1 MPTPARHPIKR
12 GSASGW
18 RGFFPNGPGLAKR
31 FIWNPIESR
40 RVERMA
46 GPKVV
51 VCRWRSASRWSLR
64 PKRFGSQGQNK
75 AKRFAGE
82 SLWQAKRSP

>member
-1 MPTPARHPIKR
+1 MPTLARHPIKR

-31 FIWNPIESR
+31 FIWSPIESS

-51 VCRWRSASRWSLR
+51 AGRWRSASRWSLR
-64 PKRFGSQGQNK
+64 LERFFSKG
-75 AKRFAGE
+75 
-82 SLWQAKRSP
+82 